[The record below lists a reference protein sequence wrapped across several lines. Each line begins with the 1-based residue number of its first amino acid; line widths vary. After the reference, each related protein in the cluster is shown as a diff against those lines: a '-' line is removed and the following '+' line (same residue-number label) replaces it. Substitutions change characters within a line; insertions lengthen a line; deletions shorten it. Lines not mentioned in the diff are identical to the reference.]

1 MMNKKTLKQLSI
13 LWFIIFNLLCSFNS
27 YAGDVIDLK
36 EGIDKIPS
44 TEFPIA
50 VLKNN
55 IPIKTVEEAYQMFLE
70 GKFEENNINPNLGY
84 TKIPQWFAFKINSPS
99 EISNKWVLQIRP
111 ATLDFLQLFE
121 INPINKEVISL
132 KIAGDAVPANKRDI
146 FNSNPT
152 FSLNL
157 KEGENLFLIRTQ
169 TTSQTTLIPQLE
181 QLNSYEKNEKFRT
194 IITGA
199 YYGALIMG
207 LVLSLIAWT
216 ITRNSH
222 YLYFITYLSG
232 AFLFWFS
239 TDGYTGL
246 YFLPSEPIL
255 ANQLQGILFCLTLVI
270 SNIFISKLLLI
281 NSNNR
286 ISFFILWLINLLCI
300 VAAPG
305 VFFNYFS
312 YLFPYLLGSVIVAYL
327 VLGAQSIKI
336 LNLNSNTSVYFPIG
350 YLIFGASNVITV
362 LMNLGLIDANLIT
375 HNTAR
380 YSQLFFMII
389 LHIGIYKV
397 FAVFKQNALK
407 SNYEIQLLNNKIKLE
422 KQLQKDQKRL
432 LDIFNHEIRTP
443 IAIINA
449 STQSLKMLDHKDTD
463 KIEIVDRQKRYNKI
477 FAAISRLT
485 TLAKIASFHNSLKLE
500 KNSLVNI
507 DIPEAINN
515 SLDFFKEEKKRFEL
529 NNNLNNKYLKF
540 NKEYLDFILINLI
553 DNAVKYSPENSKVI
567 ISINKKI
574 SSNKNSHLELIIV
587 NEIIKPLDINLIN
600 KFKKFSRFSQS
611 LNKPGIG
618 MGLHL
623 INEILSKF
631 GHKITV
637 KSLNDNKLSININ
650 FNFHT

>member
-1 MMNKKTLKQLSI
+1 M
-13 LWFIIFNLLCSFNS
+13 
-27 YAGDVIDLK
+27 
-36 EGIDKIPS
+36 
-44 TEFPIA
+44 
-50 VLKNN
+50 
-55 IPIKTVEEAYQMFLE
+55 
-70 GKFEENNINPNLGY
+70 
-84 TKIPQWFAFKINSPS
+84 
-99 EISNKWVLQIRP
+99 
-111 ATLDFLQLFE
+111 
-121 INPINKEVISL
+121 
-132 KIAGDAVPANKRDI
+132 
-146 FNSNPT
+146 
-152 FSLNL
+152 
-157 KEGENLFLIRTQ
+157 
-169 TTSQTTLIPQLE
+169 
-181 QLNSYEKNEKFRT
+181 
-194 IITGA
+194 
-199 YYGALIMG
+199 
-207 LVLSLIAWT
+207 
-216 ITRNSH
+216 
-222 YLYFITYLSG
+222 
-232 AFLFWFS
+232 
-239 TDGYTGL
+239 
-246 YFLPSEPIL
+246 
-255 ANQLQGILFCLTLVI
+255 
-270 SNIFISKLLLI
+270 
-281 NSNNR
+281 
-286 ISFFILWLINLLCI
+286 
-300 VAAPG
+300 
-305 VFFNYFS
+305 
-312 YLFPYLLGSVIVAYL
+312 IVAYL

-336 LNLNSNTSVYFPIG
+336 LKLNSNTSVYFPIG

-380 YSQLFFMII
+380 YSQFFFMIV

-397 FAVFKQNALK
+397 FADFKQNALK
-407 SNYEIQLLNNKIKLE
+407 SNYEVQLLNNKIKLE

-449 STQSLKMLDHKDTD
+449 STQSLKMLDQKDTN

-515 SLDFFKEEKKRFEL
+515 SLDLFKEQKKRFVL

-553 DNAVKYSPENSKVI
+553 DNAVKYSPENSKII
-567 ISINKKI
+567 ISINNKS

-631 GHKITV
+631 AHKIIV
-637 KSLNDNKLSININ
+637 KSLKDNKLSININ
-650 FNFHT
+650 FKFHT